1 MCNLNGMN
9 WFRLCCISLLA
20 SCLSGCSSLGL
31 TLWPSQF
38 PLLKTTKEIA
48 ATSPRTNGL
57 PNELD
62 KRVLEEYFLEP
73 GDRVLLEPVSFDF
86 DFAASGDQEVQV
98 DGSIDLGKYGRLRV
112 AGQTVE
118 GVEGLI
124 DSRIEAETGTKEH
137 VNVRLLEAN
146 ASQIYVLGQVG
157 APGTYPLLG
166 REHVLEAILEAGGL
180 TSEASPCDI
189 ILVRPTLNTK
199 CRVVLPVCYRQIT
212 QLGDASTNYQLQ
224 PGDRIVVGTRTLCE
238 ELAVWKQTSSCECC
252 SQSCGSEKTPQRAD
266 YRNHL
271 LRALAAAPFPWKRSQ
286 SQHETEPES
295 SDEEQ
300 VTVPSTAPPQNPGK
314 SAPEPA
320 SIQPTPPS
328 AQPNLQPADNITFE
342 EPSLYLPPLRA
353 AEPARSAP
361 ELNDK

>member
-1 MCNLNGMN
+1 MN
-9 WFRLCCISLLA
+9 WFRLCCIGLLA
-20 SCLSGCSSLGL
+20 PCLSGCSSLGL

-48 ATSPRTNGL
+48 ATSPRANGL

-62 KRVLEEYFLEP
+62 KRVLEDYFLEP

-98 DGSIDLGKYGRLRV
+98 DGSIDLGKFGRLRV

-118 GVEGLI
+118 GVEAQI
-124 DSRIEAETGTKEH
+124 ESRIEQETSRKEH

-146 ASQIYVLGQVG
+146 ASQIYILGQVG
-157 APGTYPLLG
+157 APGAYPLLG
-166 REHVLEAILEAGGL
+166 REHVLDAILEAGGL

-199 CRVVLPVCYRQIT
+199 CRIVLPVCYRQIT

-266 YRNHL
+266 YGNRL
-271 LRALAAAPFPWKRSQ
+271 LQALAATPFPWKRSESKNKQEKGAVSNLQKQHGAPSLAPLQ
-286 SQHETEPES
+286 SPMTPSEP
-295 SDEEQ
+295 
-300 VTVPSTAPPQNPGK
+300 VNR
-314 SAPEPA
+314 
-320 SIQPTPPS
+320 QPTT
-328 AQPNLQPADNITFE
+328 QPDQSRLQPAEDMKFDGPN
-342 EPSLYLPPLRA
+342 LYLPPLRA
-353 AEPARSAP
+353 AEPSP
-361 ELNDK
+361 TQPTQNVK